1 MGTKHRPLL
10 QGLEGIRQVTEEKVN
25 DSTIRL
31 TLGFSDVLH
40 ETDIQDRVIDIFN
53 TLPCVMS
60 VQLRYDESNKQVEVF
75 RPGYKD
81 IVCQLREFTWR
92 HNVRLQKEGD

>member
-1 MGTKHRPLL
+1 M
-10 QGLEGIRQVTEEKVN
+10 TEEKVN
-25 DSTIRL
+25 DSIIRL

-40 ETDIQDRVIDIFN
+40 GTDIQDRVIDIFN
-53 TLPCVMS
+53 TLPNVLCVQM
-60 VQLRYDESNKQVEVF
+60 RYDDSQQQTEVF

-92 HNVRLQKEGD
+92 HNVRLQKVGDQNHHNTEQAVS